1 MKFGFL
7 ISCPTVAYSPNLF
20 FVVVTA
26 RSYSERE
33 VDTLS
38 SAAIG
43 LGNILKC
50 EEAID
55 FRSRGLNIYEN
66 MGEMKIQ
73 LIDAIKAKQG
83 CVSGLVSTN

>member
-1 MKFGFL
+1 MKFSFSV
-7 ISCPTVAYSPNLF
+7 SCPTGASSPNFF
-20 FVVVTA
+20 FVAVTA
-26 RSYSERE
+26 RSYSEKE

-50 EEAID
+50 EKAID
-55 FRSRGLNIYEN
+55 FRSRGLKIYEN